1 MNRPRALYVQISNRW
16 QKVKSYVPQGMTKNI
31 LQAEITHA
39 GVFYLVKAETDGSYE
54 ESNIFWGGFYFGN
67 ALYFPWKKMNIISR

>member
-1 MNRPRALYVQISNRW
+1 M
-16 QKVKSYVPQGMTKNI
+16 PQGMTKNI

-54 ESNIFWGGFYFGN
+54 ESKYLLRW
-67 ALYFPWKKMNIISR
+67 LLLWKCFILSLEKMNIISR